1 MPTLLEPARFGA
13 INLANRVVMAPMT
26 RSRADAAGNA
36 TDLMAE
42 YYGARASAG
51 LIVTEGIA
59 PSETGKGY
67 CRTPVLDN
75 PSRLDGWRVVTNA
88 VHAAKG
94 KIVAQAMHCGRVAH
108 AANKAPGAETVAPS
122 AVRAAGAMY
131 TDGGGMQPF
140 EEPRALAPDEVGAVI
155 DEYRRFATLAM
166 EAGFDGVELHGT
178 SGYLPAQFL
187 CTGTNRRTDDYG
199 GSVEGRIRF
208 PVEVLEAIVDEI
220 DAGRTGLR
228 ICPGNPFNDLVD
240 DRPEDVEETF
250 RAFLTAI
257 RPLGLAWLHVIRR
270 HEPNQGVNLDN
281 LALARD
287 LHDGALIA
295 NDSYDGP
302 EATAAVAEGAC
313 DAVSFGRHFLAT
325 TDLPARF
332 ADGRVPEQF
341 DPRTLYTPGPLG
353 YTDLSKS

>member
-1 MPTLLEPARFGA
+1 M
-13 INLANRVVMAPMT
+13 
-26 RSRADAAGNA
+26 
-36 TDLMAE
+36 
-42 YYGARASAG
+42 
-51 LIVTEGIA
+51 
-59 PSETGKGY
+59 
-67 CRTPVLDN
+67 
-75 PSRLDGWRVVTNA
+75 
-88 VHAAKG
+88 
-94 KIVAQAMHCGRVAH
+94 
-108 AANKAPGAETVAPS
+108 APS

-257 RPLGLAWLHVIRR
+257 RPLGRAWLHVIRR
-270 HEPNQGVNLDN
+270 HEANQGINLDN
-281 LALARD
+281 LTLARD

-302 EATAAVAEGAC
+302 EAAAAVAEGAC

-332 ADGRVPEQF
+332 ADGRGPEQF

>member
-13 INLANRVVMAPMT
+13 INLVNRVVMAPMT

-88 VHAAKG
+88 VHAARG

-122 AVRAAGAMY
+122 AVRAAGTMY

-140 EEPRALAPDEVGAVI
+140 EEPRALVPDEVGAVI

-302 EATAAVAEGAC
+302 EAAAAVAEGAC
-313 DAVSFGRHFLAT
+313 DAGSFGRHFLAT

-332 ADGRVPEQF
+332 ADGRGPEQF

>member
-88 VHAAKG
+88 VHAARG

-199 GSVEGRIRF
+199 GSVEARIRF
-208 PVEVLEAIVDEI
+208 PVEVLEAIVGEI

-270 HEPNQGVNLDN
+270 HEANQGVNLDN

-302 EATAAVAEGAC
+302 EAAAAVAEGAC

-332 ADGRVPEQF
+332 ADGRGPEQF

>member
-1 MPTLLEPARFGA
+1 MPTLLEPACFGA
-13 INLANRVVMAPMT
+13 IELANRVVMAPMT
-26 RSRADAAGNA
+26 RSRADTAGNA

-59 PSETGKGY
+59 PSESGKGY
-67 CRTPVLDN
+67 CRTPVLDS
-75 PSRLDGWRVVTNA
+75 PSRLAGWRAVTDA
-88 VHAAKG
+88 VHAGGG

-108 AANKAPGAETVAPS
+108 AANKAPGAGTVAPS
-122 AVRAAGAMY
+122 AIRAAGLMY
-131 TDGGGMQPF
+131 TDGDGMQPF
-140 EEPRALAPDEVGAVI
+140 DEPRALSASEIGVVVN
-155 DEYRRFATLAM
+155 EYRRFASLAM

-187 CTGTNRRTDDYG
+187 CTGTNRRSDGYG

-208 PVEVLEAIVDEI
+208 PVEVLGAIVEEI
-220 DAGRTGLR
+220 DSGRTGLR

-250 RAFLTAI
+250 RAFLAAI

-270 HEPNQGVNLDN
+270 HEANQGIYLDN
-281 LALARD
+281 LALARE

-302 EATAAVAEGAC
+302 EATKDVSEGVC

-325 TDLPARF
+325 TDLPARL
-332 ADGRVPEQF
+332 AGGRDPESF

-353 YTDLSKS
+353 YTDLSRC

>member
-13 INLANRVVMAPMT
+13 INLVNRVVMAPMT
-26 RSRADAAGNA
+26 RSRADTAGNA

-88 VHAAKG
+88 VHAARG

-122 AVRAAGAMY
+122 AVRAAGTRY

-140 EEPRALAPDEVGAVI
+140 EEPRALAPAEVGAVI

-187 CTGTNRRTDDYG
+187 CTATTRRTDDYG
-199 GSVEGRIRF
+199 GSVEARIRF
-208 PVEVLEAIVDEI
+208 PVEVLEAIVHEI

-270 HEPNQGVNLDN
+270 HQLNQGVHLDN

-302 EATAAVAEGAC
+302 EAATAIVQGVC

-332 ADGRVPEQF
+332 ADGRDPEHF

-353 YTDLSKS
+353 YTELTRC

>member
-13 INLANRVVMAPMT
+13 INLVNRVVMAPMT

-88 VHAAKG
+88 VHAARG

-122 AVRAAGAMY
+122 AVRAAGTMY

-166 EAGFDGVELHGT
+166 EAGFDGVDLHGT

-302 EATAAVAEGAC
+302 EAAAAVAEGAC

-332 ADGRVPEQF
+332 ADGRGPEQF

>member
-1 MPTLLEPARFGA
+1 
-13 INLANRVVMAPMT
+13 
-26 RSRADAAGNA
+26 
-36 TDLMAE
+36 
-42 YYGARASAG
+42 
-51 LIVTEGIA
+51 
-59 PSETGKGY
+59 
-67 CRTPVLDN
+67 
-75 PSRLDGWRVVTNA
+75 
-88 VHAAKG
+88 
-94 KIVAQAMHCGRVAH
+94 
-108 AANKAPGAETVAPS
+108 
-122 AVRAAGAMY
+122 MY

-140 EEPRALAPDEVGAVI
+140 EEPRALVPDEVGAVI

-302 EATAAVAEGAC
+302 EAAAAVAEGAC

-332 ADGRVPEQF
+332 ADGRGPEQF